1 MRGGIMVRDD
11 EAVSPVIATVLLLA
25 ITVLLSSMV
34 FVMMASTLD
43 NVEKAKP
50 KVSSS
55 VRALSN
61 GYHVITITSIDQS
74 IDPAKLEWFIVNNSG
89 QSSIEHTGFVND
101 PDVYGTVGTN
111 ISFHDRDAG
120 WSMTKGDYFVINC
133 ALLDC
138 DSGDHFFQVVDTGSN
153 TILIDIKL
161 PNLDN

>member
-1 MRGGIMVRDD
+1 MHRDD

-43 NVEKAKP
+43 SVEKADP
-50 KVSSS
+50 KASVS

-74 IDPAKLEWFIVNNSG
+74 LDPSKVKWIIINQTEERIEEYSG
-89 QSSIEHTGFVND
+89 NVND
-101 PDVYGTVGTN
+101 ADVYGTVGQN

-120 WSMTKGDYFVINC
+120 YSVTKGDYFVINC
-133 ALLDC
+133 ANLGC
-138 DSGDHFFQVVDTGSN
+138 GGGNHFLEIIDGGSN
-153 TILIDIKL
+153 SLITKARL
-161 PNLDN
+161 TALEG